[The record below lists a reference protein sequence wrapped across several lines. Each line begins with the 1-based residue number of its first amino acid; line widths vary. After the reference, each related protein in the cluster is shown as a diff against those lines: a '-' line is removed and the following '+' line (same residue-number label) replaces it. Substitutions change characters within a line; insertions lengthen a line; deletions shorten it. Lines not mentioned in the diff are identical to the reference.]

1 MNSLNVI
8 GYSPN
13 SAPFSIFPF
22 RARTCIDLLIGAEFY
37 VAFLNVNAVEREF
50 TKRGWALEK
59 DFKSLM
65 KEVAI
70 LMQGKPKEL
79 TPESM
84 LDVRKGPFHCTIT
97 PADFMRMQIETLR
110 PKTLIDAIE
119 AKYRQGPSADTGYLL
134 AVYQDE
140 YKLWN

>member
-1 MNSLNVI
+1 FTSEDEVKELTGEVRTVAIGEWERRGDYIHDMNSLNVI

-97 PADFMRMQIETLR
+97 PADFMRM
-110 PKTLIDAIE
+110 
-119 AKYRQGPSADTGYLL
+119 
-134 AVYQDE
+134 
-140 YKLWN
+140 